1 MINDTMIWLIILVV
15 AFSIDF
21 TVLIVYIMLDDYF
34 NRKKLIFMP
43 QKFQIQYNEFKT
55 KSLKE
60 LRK

>member
-55 KSLKE
+55 KSIKE